1 MDNCNINTNYM
12 YQEKENILPA
22 MKATAKSIAANL
34 PVLNFAINFYEE
46 KKAQAAQ
53 RKVLRLE
60 EFYQTLSK
68 RIVDI
73 KEEINT
79 EYVSK
84 EDFADI
90 FEQTATHIMNE
101 RIEDKR
107 RCFQNVFE
115 NSMVA
120 SLCSYD
126 KTEKYMRLLVDMS
139 WLELKILSVLNNP
152 SNYNEK
158 VGNRI
163 KDPNEGIQYMGFA
176 LSTYSHV
183 DLLVKLLDENP
194 ETIKDALYY
203 LQSNRLI
210 IEQSNAIRSQTNGH
224 PIHILDNMLTP
235 KGKDFVYF
243 VLNNPADNNIK

>member
-1 MDNCNINTNYM
+1 M

-22 MKATAKSIAANL
+22 MKAIAKSIAANL

-60 EFYQTLSK
+60 EFYRTLSE
-68 RIVDI
+68 RVVDI
-73 KEEINT
+73 KEEVNT

-101 RIEDKR
+101 RIEEKR
-107 RCFQNVFE
+107 RCFQNVFV

-120 SLCSYD
+120 SFCSYD

-139 WLELKILSVLNNP
+139 WLELKVLSVLNNP
-152 SNYNEK
+152 ANYNEK
-158 VGNRI
+158 VGNIIR
-163 KDPNEGIQYMGFA
+163 DPNEGNHFMGFGI
-176 LSTYSHV
+176 SSYNHI
-183 DLLVKLLDENP
+183 DLLVKLLNESQ
-194 ETIKDALYY
+194 EEIKDALYY

-210 IEQSNAIRSQTNGH
+210 VEQSNAIRSQMNGH
-224 PIHILDNMLTP
+224 PIHILDSMLTP
-235 KGKDFVYF
+235 KGEDFANY
-243 VLNNPADNNIK
+243 VLNTPILED

>member
-1 MDNCNINTNYM
+1 M

-22 MKATAKSIAANL
+22 MKAIAKSIAANL

-60 EFYQTLSK
+60 EFYRTLSE
-68 RIVDI
+68 RVVDI
-73 KEEINT
+73 KEEVNT

-101 RIEDKR
+101 RIEEKR
-107 RCFQNVFE
+107 RCFQNIFV

-120 SLCSYD
+120 SSCSYD

-139 WLELKILSVLNNP
+139 WLELKVLSVLNNP
-152 SNYNEK
+152 ANYNEM
-158 VGNRI
+158 VGNII
-163 KDPNEGIQYMGFA
+163 KDPSEGNYYMGFG
-176 LSTYSHV
+176 LSSYNYI
-183 DLLVKLLDENP
+183 DLLVKLLDESQ

-210 IEQSNAIRSQTNGH
+210 IEQSNAIRSQMNSH
-224 PIHILDNMLTP
+224 PIHVLDNMLTP
-235 KGKDFVYF
+235 KGKDFVSY
-243 VLNNPADNNIK
+243 VLNSPVLEK

>member
-1 MDNCNINTNYM
+1 M

-22 MKATAKSIAANL
+22 MKATAKLIAANL
-34 PVLNFAINFYEE
+34 PVLNFALYFYEE

-60 EFYQTLSK
+60 EFYRTLSE
-68 RIVDI
+68 RIGDI

-90 FEQTATHIMNE
+90 FEQTANHIMNE

-115 NSMVA
+115 NSIVA
-120 SLCSYD
+120 ESCSYD

-139 WLELKILSVLNNP
+139 WLELRVLSVLNNP
-152 SNYNEK
+152 QQYNEML
-158 VGNRI
+158 GNLI
-163 KDPNEGIQYMGFA
+163 KDPNEGNHYLGFGISTRSYNHIDILVEL
-176 LSTYSHV
+176 LSESQ
-183 DLLVKLLDENP
+183 DE
-194 ETIKDALYY
+194 IKDALYF

-210 IEQSNAIRSQTNGH
+210 VELSNAIRSQTNGH

-235 KGKDFVYF
+235 KGKDFVNY
-243 VLNNPADNNIK
+243 VLNTPLLEK